1 MRKSLIAAVMAGV
14 ILFGSIPESTFAET
28 TAAEGEI
35 VSTQESYEAT
45 DHSIDDTAG
54 TDAFTEELLKK
65 AGGFIQ
71 PEYHEAEYGSLSE
84 IYEEDEDDLTKGSA
98 VYQHPWDSYSS
109 NYYYNQ
115 LNSNEKTFWDQLDS
129 MCLGY
134 LTGTDTISS
143 TQDKDGKTVYP
154 TKSVIF
160 SNMSG
165 TKALNTAL
173 MFKYSNPQYY
183 FLDISVY
190 GSTMGTGGIITL
202 TVFPAFANGTA
213 RAAATSRMQSVIDTW
228 MPQINAQPT
237 ELLKEKKAH
246 DLICE
251 KVSYDPGYD
260 TKSDDMNE
268 YNQVAYSVFCTDTTV
283 CAGYS
288 QAMQLLMNAAGIDCS
303 IVTSGDHEWNIVR
316 IQNIWYYTDLTWDDF
331 STEQAAIYGQ
341 GVGYKYFNR
350 SNQAFMNDSARLVRS
365 HTPESMWTG
374 YLPELVY
381 DSGATWT
388 DAGTVSTPSVTLTA
402 PQIVCNQDTIS
413 MSAPSGGTIYYTTDG
428 TNPSIAYSRA
438 AKYTGAF
445 TITAP
450 TTIKAVAV
458 ANGYFDSTVTEVTA
472 IPQYVVSFN
481 ANGGYIGN
489 KSVTNTSKT
498 AAYGESVGRLLSPKR
513 KNYVFLG
520 WYTKASGGSR
530 ISAAT
535 PVSGSTTYYA
545 HWAKI
550 KPVKASISYAKSTAS
565 KTMKV
570 KIKKISSASGYVI
583 RYSLNK
589 NMKSAKKKTISKTAG
604 KISKLKK
611 KKTYYVQV
619 RMYQKDSATGKKKYG
634 AWSKIKTVKI
644 K

>member
-28 TAAEGEI
+28 TAVEGEI

-45 DHSIDDTAG
+45 DHSTDDAAG

-65 AGGFIQ
+65 AGGLIQ

-84 IYEEDEDDLTKGSA
+84 IYEEEEDDLTKGSA
-98 VYQHPWDSYSS
+98 VYQHTWDSYSS

-143 TQDKDGKTVYP
+143 TQDKYGNTVYP
-154 TKSVIF
+154 TKTVIF

-165 TKALNTAL
+165 TKAFNVAF

-183 FLDISVY
+183 FLDLGVY
-190 GSTMGTGGIITL
+190 GSTRGTGGIITF

-213 RAAATSRMQSVIDTW
+213 RAAATSQMQSVIDTW

-251 KVSYDPGYD
+251 KVAYDPGYENQ
-260 TKSDDMNE
+260 TVEMNE

-303 IVTSGDHEWNIVR
+303 IVTSNDHEWNIVR

-331 STEQAAIYGQ
+331 STEQAAEYGQ
-341 GVGYKYFNR
+341 NVGYKYFNR
-350 SNQAFMNDSARLVRS
+350 SSQTFMSDSARLVKS
-365 HTPESMWTG
+365 HTPESIWIG

-388 DAGTVSTPSVTLTA
+388 DAGTVSTPSIMLTA

-438 AKYTGAF
+438 TKYTGAF

-489 KSVTNTSKT
+489 KSVTSTSKT
-498 AAYGESVGRLLSPKR
+498 ATYGESVGKLLSPKR

-520 WYTKASGGSR
+520 WYTQASGGSR

-535 PVSGSTTYYA
+535 PISGSTTYYA

-550 KPVKASISYAKSTAS
+550 KPVKASISYVKSTAS

-570 KIKKISSASGYVI
+570 KIKKISSASGYEI

-589 NMKSAKKKTISKTAG
+589 NMKSAKKKTVSETVG
-604 KISKLKK
+604 KITKLKK

-634 AWSKIKTVKI
+634 AWSKRKTVKI